1 MDAALDY
8 QDLSVRPPQIAARGD
23 GRFDVTFRHHPPE
36 GTKSVHLAAS
46 FNPDYSPVQKLDGP
60 DEDGFFTTTVVVDAG
75 QYKYKYVHDGNKYRH
90 DPANWRQT
98 GYFNDSVL
106 IVGQKK

>member
-1 MDAALDY
+1 MPLRSLTSICQGSSANLAIIVNL
-8 QDLSVRPPQIAARGD
+8 LSN
-23 GRFDVTFRHHPPE
+23 PPE

-60 DEDGFFTTTVVVDAG
+60 DERGFFATTVVVDAG
-75 QYKYKYVHDGNKYRH
+75 EYKYKYVHNGNKYRH

-106 IVGQKK
+106 IVGPKK